1 VGSFSLGSARRPK
14 GKDSSAIGLLA
25 QSRTLLLIGLKL
37 FSPKNQTKLIRYTL
51 SVCLF
56 QGNMGGLIV
65 EGKKARNPR
74 SFHRLDAL
82 IERKESLLFMGPTAK
97 KLSVQIW
104 KEREKW
110 RCNLV
115 K

>member
-1 VGSFSLGSARRPK
+1 V
-14 GKDSSAIGLLA
+14 
-25 QSRTLLLIGLKL
+25 
-37 FSPKNQTKLIRYTL
+37 
-51 SVCLF
+51 
-56 QGNMGGLIV
+56 GGLIV
-65 EGKKARNPR
+65 EGKKVRIPR

-82 IERKESLLFMGPTAK
+82 TERKENLLFMGPTAK

-104 KEREKW
+104 KESDKW

>member
-1 VGSFSLGSARRPK
+1 V
-14 GKDSSAIGLLA
+14 
-25 QSRTLLLIGLKL
+25 
-37 FSPKNQTKLIRYTL
+37 
-51 SVCLF
+51 
-56 QGNMGGLIV
+56 GGLIV

-82 IERKESLLFMGPTAK
+82 TERKESLLFMGPTVK
-97 KLSVQIW
+97 KLSIQIW
-104 KEREKW
+104 KESEKW